1 MWNFIHNWRELRQRG
16 VLGINRRNAEYLLP
30 LNHRQDYP
38 LVDNKLKTKQ
48 LASAAGVA
56 VPKLLGVVQ
65 VQQQVR
71 RLPSFLDR
79 FSDFVVK
86 PACGSGGNGIVVCSG
101 RSPAGY
107 HKIGGAILA
116 PDAICEHAYDILAGM
131 HSLGGMPD
139 VALIEERVEFDT
151 VFAPVTYQGVPDI
164 RVIILHGVP
173 VMAMLRLPTRES
185 NGKANLHQGAI
196 GAGLNLAT
204 GCTMT
209 AVWHGRIIASHPD
222 TGQAVS
228 GLQVP
233 HWDEILGIASRCGSL
248 CGLGYLGADL
258 VLDRHRGPLLL
269 ELNARPG
276 LGIQLANRAPL
287 LPRLRLIKKTP
298 SLAHFTPTDKIR
310 FAKDHFGG
318 PATT

>member
-30 LNHRQDYP
+30 LNQREHYP

-48 LASAAGVA
+48 LAIGAGVA

-71 RLPSFLDR
+71 RLPGFLDR

-101 RSPAGY
+101 RGPAGY
-107 HKIGGAILA
+107 HKIGGAILT
-116 PDAICEHAYDILAGM
+116 PDTIREHAYDILAGM

-204 GCTMT
+204 GRTMT
-209 AVWHGRIIASHPD
+209 AVWHGRIIAIHPD
-222 TGQAVS
+222 TGQAVP

-233 HWDEILGIASRCGSL
+233 HWDEILHIAACCGSL

-258 VLDRHRGPLLL
+258 VLDRHRGPMLL

-276 LGIQLANRAPL
+276 LGIQIANRAAL
-287 LPRLRLIKKTP
+287 LPRLRLIEKTP
-298 SLAHFTPTDKIR
+298 SLAHSTPAARIR

-318 PATT
+318 